1 MTYYHG
7 NDGNGSYLDWSPEG
21 VSSSVYGNTR
31 LFAGMDFNSQT
42 GLYDDRARPFDPEAE
57 RFVSED
63 PIGVKGG
70 MNLYEYVGDSPTGRI
85 DPSGLQFPL
94 GPPGLHDWGR
104 WNEPG
109 WMEPPKAPDPR
120 YTSGFKLCQR
130 DIKKTGDCCED
141 AATGVINACYDQH
154 CYVQYGVL
162 NKDGTPA
169 QATEGW
175 GIGGGGAGT
184 LPMPENA
191 FHADSCTSLT
201 RGNSPLKY
209 GKGAAAGKT
218 GANATDAEI
227 KDCIS
232 KVPMSKPYVAWG
244 RGRYNCRDWAKE
256 AVAACG
262 LQ

>member
-1 MTYYHG
+1 MVASIHT
-7 NDGNGSYLDWSPEG
+7 S
-21 VSSSVYGNTR
+21 
-31 LFAGMDFNSQT
+31 
-42 GLYDDRARPFDPEAE
+42 ARRQIHFWIQA
-57 RFVSED
+57 
-63 PIGVKGG
+63 
-70 MNLYEYVGDSPTGRI
+70 L
-85 DPSGLQFPL
+85 
-94 GPPGLHDWGR
+94 
-104 WNEPG
+104 
-109 WMEPPKAPDPR
+109 
-120 YTSGFKLCQR
+120 QR

-141 AATGVINACYDQH
+141 AATGVINTCYDQH
-154 CYVQYGVL
+154 CYVQYGAL

-169 QATEGW
+169 QGTEGW

-184 LPMPENA
+184 TPSAENA

-201 RGNSPLKY
+201 RGTSPLKY

-218 GANATDAEI
+218 GSNATDDEI